1 MALMC
6 PFGAMRGVAIV
17 VVTITLTATT
27 AHGQSLGGLGGGLP
41 GRITDQ
47 VPGLPA
53 TPLDRPLERLRGV
66 TDLTGHL
73 VDEVGRA
80 PSRLRSL
87 IRSSDGTLEADPL
100 GWPVVRG
107 EIVAVGLSEPARAQA
122 LADGYTILR
131 EERLEAL
138 EITTVILSPP
148 RGQSLSRAVARL
160 IRADPDAEIG
170 FNHVHTPAGSLDETT
185 APATRP
191 SPPPAPHQ
199 SRSAARIGLIDTG
212 VQTTHPALAAARVTQ
227 QGFAGPARPGA
238 HGTAVASLL
247 VGRSPPFAGAA
258 PGTALFAA
266 DVYGGQPTGGSSTR
280 LAQALAWMVQ
290 NAVPVVNVSLV
301 GPRNPLVQT
310 AVARAQ
316 ARGTVIVAA
325 VGNDGPAAPP
335 LYPAAY
341 PGVVGVNATSARGR
355 PLPESGRGP
364 QVDLAAQGTDMA
376 AAGPGT
382 TYVTVRGASFAA
394 PLVAGLIARQ
404 GLATVTAQATDLGP
418 RGRDDTYGAGWV
430 SQGIVIAPAAVAARG
445 VLRP

>member
-6 PFGAMRGVAIV
+6 PFGAMRRIATV
-17 VVTITLTATT
+17 VVAVALSATT
-27 AHGQSLGGLGGGLP
+27 ADAQSLGGLGGGLP
-41 GRITDQ
+41 GRIVDQ

-53 TPLDRPLERLRGV
+53 TPLDRPLRGV
-66 TDLTGHL
+66 TDLTGQL
-73 VDEVGRA
+73 VDQVARA
-80 PSRLRSL
+80 PSRLRDL
-87 IRSSDGTLEADPL
+87 IRSSDGTLEADPQ

-107 EIVAVGLSEPARAQA
+107 EIVAVGLSDTARAQA
-122 LADGYTILR
+122 LADGYAILR

-138 EITTVILSPP
+138 DLTTLVLSSP
-148 RGQSLSRAVARL
+148 RGMSLSRAVARL
-160 IRADPDAEIG
+160 TRADPDAEIG
-170 FNHVHTPAGSLDETT
+170 FNHVHTPAGRLEE
-185 APATRP
+185 ARA
-191 SPPPAPHQ
+191 SPPLSPPQAA
-199 SRSAARIGLIDTG
+199 SAARIGLIDTG
-212 VQTTHPALAAARVTQ
+212 VQTSHPALSAVRVTQ

-247 VGRSPPFAGAA
+247 VGRSPPFTGAA
-258 PGTALFAA
+258 PETALFAA

-341 PGVVGVNATSARGR
+341 PGVVGVTATNARGR
-355 PLPESGRGP
+355 ALPESGRGP

-382 TYVTVRGASFAA
+382 TYVGVRGASFAA

-404 GLATVTAQATDLGP
+404 GLAAVTAQATDLGP

-430 SQGIVIAPAAVAARG
+430 AQGLAIAPPAVAARG